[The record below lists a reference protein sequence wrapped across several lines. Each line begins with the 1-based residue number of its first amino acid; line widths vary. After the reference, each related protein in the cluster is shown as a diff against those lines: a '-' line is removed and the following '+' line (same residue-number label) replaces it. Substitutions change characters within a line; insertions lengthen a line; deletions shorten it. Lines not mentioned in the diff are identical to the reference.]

1 MPDFDFEHALG
12 SETAMPHL
20 GELVMRVGLAALLGA
35 FVAFR
40 PWRRFLG
47 ATRPPSAQAAQS
59 QTLIAASGA
68 LMVIVIG
75 ESIARAFGLVG
86 LGSFI
91 RFRSG
96 IRDPRDAAVLFVM
109 IGIGMAC
116 GLGLFAMATASTTFV
131 ALLLTVFDYGAR
143 RQTKPTLISIQAEDA
158 SNLQQKIR
166 EVFPEARM
174 VEIASN
180 APELGKEDRKSTRL
194 NSSHSSISYAVFCLK
209 KKTTQQVINGLRPA
223 DAGGWCITVGAAG

>member
-1 MPDFDFEHALG
+1 MPSFDFTHALG
-12 SETAMPHL
+12 SETPMPHL
-20 GELVMRVGLAALLGA
+20 WELVLRVGLAALLGA

-96 IRDPRDAAVLFVM
+96 IRDPRDAALLFVM

-116 GLGLFAMATASTTFV
+116 GLGLPVMAATGA
-131 ALLLTVFDYGAR
+131 ALVTVILLVFDASAR
-143 RQTKPTLISIQAEDA
+143 HRVTVTVDADDPLRVLASFTRLFPTVRAIEVERAAAPTGPGRLVVEVDLSQRVDAAGLSATLEKDGVTGLI
-158 SNLQQKIR
+158 K
-166 EVFPEARM
+166 
-174 VEIASN
+174 VEIA
-180 APELGKEDRKSTRL
+180 D
-194 NSSHSSISYAVFCLK
+194 
-209 KKTTQQVINGLRPA
+209 
-223 DAGGWCITVGAAG
+223 

>member
-20 GELVMRVGLAALLGA
+20 GELVVRVGLAALLGA

-68 LMVIVIG
+68 LIVIVIG

-96 IRDPRDAAVLFVM
+96 IRDPRDAALLFVM

-116 GLGLFAMATASTTFV
+116 GLGLPVMAAAGAALVTV
-131 ALLLTVFDYGAR
+131 LLLVFDPAAR
-143 RQTKPTLISIQAEDA
+143 HRVTVTVDADDPARVLAAFTRLFPTVRAVEVERAAAPNGPGRLVVEVDLSQRMDA
-158 SNLQQKIR
+158 AGLSASLEKDG
-166 EVFPEARM
+166 VTGLLK
-174 VEIASN
+174 VEIA
-180 APELGKEDRKSTRL
+180 D
-194 NSSHSSISYAVFCLK
+194 
-209 KKTTQQVINGLRPA
+209 
-223 DAGGWCITVGAAG
+223 

>member
-1 MPDFDFEHALG
+1 MPNFDFAHPIG
-12 SETAMPHL
+12 TAATVPHL
-20 GELVMRVGLAALLGA
+20 LELVLRVTLAAVLGGI
-35 FVAFR
+35 VAFR

-47 ATRPPSAQAAQS
+47 RTRPPSAQAAQS

-96 IRDPRDAAVLFVM
+96 IRDPRDAALLFVM

-116 GLGLFAMATASTTFV
+116 GLGLQMTAATGAGLV
-131 ALLLTVFDYGAR
+131 ILLLMLFDSPAR
-143 RQTKPTLISIQAEDA
+143 HRVAVTIDAADPSLVLACLTRLYPTARALELLQAQAAGESGRLVVELDLEQRTDA
-158 SNLQQKIR
+158 
-166 EVFPEARM
+166 A
-174 VEIASN
+174 
-180 APELGKEDRKSTRL
+180 ELGTILEKNGASGVTR
-194 NSSHSSISYAVFCLK
+194 VELK
-209 KKTTQQVINGLRPA
+209 
-223 DAGGWCITVGAAG
+223 D

>member
-20 GELVMRVGLAALLGA
+20 GELAVRVGLAAILGA

-40 PWRRFLG
+40 PWRRFMG

-96 IRDPRDAAVLFVM
+96 IRDPRDAALLFVM

-116 GLGLFAMATASTTFV
+116 GLGLPVMAAAGATLVT
-131 ALLLTVFDYGAR
+131 LLLLVFDASAR
-143 RQTKPTLISIQAEDA
+143 HRVTVTVDADDPAQVLAAFTRQFPTL
-158 SNLQQKIR
+158 R
-166 EVFPEARM
+166 TVEVERSATPGGPGRLV
-174 VEIASN
+174 VEIDLSQRVDAAILS
-180 APELGKEDRKSTRL
+180 ATLEKDGVTGLLRVEIED
-194 NSSHSSISYAVFCLK
+194 
-209 KKTTQQVINGLRPA
+209 
-223 DAGGWCITVGAAG
+223 